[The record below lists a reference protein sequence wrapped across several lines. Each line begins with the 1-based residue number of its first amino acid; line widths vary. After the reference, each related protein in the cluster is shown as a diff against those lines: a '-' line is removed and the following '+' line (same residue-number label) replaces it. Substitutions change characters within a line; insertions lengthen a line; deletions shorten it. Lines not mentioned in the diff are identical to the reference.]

1 MVTRKIAAGIVRL
14 RTGILLVMLA
24 LAVVCAGCI
33 GKTHINYD
41 LTRYLNSE
49 TMTRRALDVMQAEFG
64 SSEQLRIMFRDVS
77 ADTLSSCVARMN
89 ALTWMALPARW

>member
-64 SSEQLRIMFRDVS
+64 SSEQLRVMFRERGYAFVLRGPAERAAGNPAGVS
-77 ADTLSSCVARMN
+77 
-89 ALTWMALPARW
+89 